1 MKKKLVSV
9 LLCAAMV
16 TSMVAGCGSSTE
28 EAPAAAEETASGDAA
43 GAAPAATGEEDGIIR
58 IGAVCAMT
66 GGSAI
71 YGEGAQN
78 AIDLVV

>member
-1 MKKKLVSV
+1 MKKKVLSI
-9 LLCAAMV
+9 LLCAAMTV
-16 TSMVAGCGSSTE
+16 VMFTGCGKASDGGDGTSAAKEGTS
-28 EAPAAAEETASGDAA
+28 APAAAS
-43 GAAPAATGEEDGIIR
+43 GEEDHVIR

-78 AIDLVV
+78 QRW